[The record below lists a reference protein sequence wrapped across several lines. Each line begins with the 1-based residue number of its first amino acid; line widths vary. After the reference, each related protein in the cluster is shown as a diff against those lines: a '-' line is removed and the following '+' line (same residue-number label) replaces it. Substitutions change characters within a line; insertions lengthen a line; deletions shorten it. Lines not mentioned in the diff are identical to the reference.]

1 VPCHTAFAVALVLS
15 PMSPR
20 AIAQLRVQPERGAA
34 ELAPDAG
41 VLQALHR
48 DNPAARSLPLLR
60 ALARRERC
68 TLMLGAG
75 TELNLHMEIL
85 P

>member
-1 VPCHTAFAVALVLS
+1 
-15 PMSPR
+15 
-20 AIAQLRVQPERGAA
+20 
-34 ELAPDAG
+34 
-41 VLQALHR
+41 LHR

-68 TLMLGAG
+68 TLTLGAG
-75 TELNLHMEIL
+75 AELNLHMEIL